1 MPVVL
6 TLPGILVIVQTPDEG
21 NPLSTTLPV
30 GTEKVGWVILPT
42 TGAEGVGGCVLTLAT
57 EETFDMH
64 PTAFLT
70 VKVYVPADKPDTTV
84 VVPVP
89 VVTTPSLYLVSVQV
103 PVFGNPLIYILPVD
117 TVHVGCAIES
127 ITGGNGVSG

>member
-42 TGAEGVGGCVLTLAT
+42 NR
-57 EETFDMH
+57 
-64 PTAFLT
+64 
-70 VKVYVPADKPDTTV
+70 
-84 VVPVP
+84 
-89 VVTTPSLYLVSVQV
+89 S
-103 PVFGNPLIYILPVD
+103 
-117 TVHVGCAIES
+117 
-127 ITGGNGVSG
+127 